1 MDSFDQKIEFLKRH
15 SLFASRSLLARP
27 DWASWLAEQE
37 ARSVDLAAINT
48 LLEPVKRVAAEPE
61 LSELSLMTELRLA
74 RQKLMLHLGLRDLS
88 GQASLAEVT
97 QALSLFAEQTVAIAI
112 DAIRSD
118 LKIRFG
124 IPWSTETNCEVPL
137 MVVGMGKLGG
147 YELNLSS
154 DIDLIFL
161 YEYEGDTQGG
171 EKSLSNHEWF
181 TRMGKRLIKVIS
193 EHDANGFVFRV
204 DMRLRPNGD
213 SGPLVCSLDMLEVY
227 LTVQGR
233 EWERYA
239 WIKGR
244 LIYPLA
250 GSPDHGRCEKALDQ
264 LIRPFVYRRHLDY
277 GVIAAIRD
285 LHTQIQRE
293 AEKRSANRHGRSHD
307 IKLGRGGIR
316 EIEFLAQM
324 FQLMRGGTDPRFR
337 IRPTLQVLHL
347 LGQQNLLPADEVHD
361 LTEAYIFLRRLEHR
375 IQLWEDQQTH
385 YFPEEAESRARLAEA
400 MNGLE
405 GNASKDSPA
414 FLEELSRQQDRVARL
429 FEKAFVLD
437 DKTRLDT
444 KSIAPDWE
452 PNCEHYP
459 GACERWKTWL
469 ESSKHRSLPEK
480 SRHIFNNLICKAAE
494 QLNNDVISSALADQ
508 TLLRFF
514 DLLEAI
520 ARRSAYLSILAEY
533 PSALHNILAL
543 LQASQWGANYLS
555 RHPHLLD
562 YLLSTRSESELVNHP
577 DAYWKGVQI
586 DLDMRLDDALA
597 DGDGA
602 AEHAMD
608 ILRVTHHTETFITL
622 LADLGIGIAKPL
634 SVEAVSDRLSAL
646 ADLILQASFERI
658 WPGVAKKFDLD
669 LAPPSFAVIAYGK
682 LGGKELGYASD
693 LDLVFLYDQT
703 EAEAGAVQ
711 FPAQEIFSLL
721 AKRMINWLTTH
732 TAAGTIF
739 EIDTRLRPNGSAGF
753 LVTSLESF
761 RKYQFREGDNAAWV
775 WEHQALTRAR
785 CAAGNPRVAPQFDT
799 IRSDVLSQ
807 VRDVT
812 TLRLEILGMRR
823 KVHAGHPNPS
833 SQFDLKHDAGGM
845 VDIEFIV
852 QFLVLAHAHQDP
864 ALIGNLGN
872 IALLGIAANAGLI
885 SAAAAT
891 AVADAYRLLREQQH
905 RLRLDGAEKTRVD
918 LMLHPDLL
926 EARAA
931 VSVLWEEIFQDTS
944 NS

>member
-1 MDSFDQKIEFLKRH
+1 MDSFDQQMDFLQRH
-15 SLFASRSLLARP
+15 SVFASRCLLAHP
-27 DWASWLAEQE
+27 DWTAWLSEHQAEPV
-37 ARSVDLAAINT
+37 SLTAIKA
-48 LLEPVKRVAAEPE
+48 LLEPVQRIANEPNF
-61 LSELSLMTELRLA
+61 SELSLMTELRLA
-74 RQKLMLHLGLRDLS
+74 RQKLMLWIGLRDL
-88 GQASLAEVT
+88 GNLAPLAEVT
-97 QALSLFAEQTVAIAI
+97 EALSLFAEQSVAIAI
-112 DAIRSD
+112 AAARAD
-118 LKIRFG
+118 LGLRFG
-124 IPWSTETNCEVPL
+124 FPWSSQDDREVPL

-161 YEYEGDTQGG
+161 YESEGDTQGG
-171 EKSLSNHEWF
+171 ERSLSNHEWF
-181 TRMGKRLIKVIS
+181 TRLGKRVIKFIS
-193 EHDANGFVFRV
+193 DQDANGFVFRV

-227 LTVQGR
+227 LTLQGR

-244 LIYPLA
+244 MIYPLA
-250 GSPDHGRCEKALDQ
+250 ESTDHVRCEKALDQ

-285 LHTQIQRE
+285 LHSQIQRE

-337 IRPTLQVLHL
+337 IRPTLQVLAL
-347 LGQQNLLPADEVHD
+347 LAQQNLLPPEEVHD
-361 LTEAYIFLRRLEHR
+361 LSEAYLFLRRLEHR
-375 IQLWEDQQTH
+375 IQIWEDQQTH
-385 YFPEEAESRARLAEA
+385 YFPEDLESRARLAEA
-400 MNGLE
+400 MIGQGN
-405 GNASKDSPA
+405 NASAEPTV
-414 FLEELSRQQDRVARL
+414 FLEELQRHQDRVARL

-444 KSIAPDWE
+444 ESVAPDWQ
-452 PNCEHYP
+452 PNCERYP
-459 GACERWKTWL
+459 DACQRWQTWL
-469 ESSKHRSLPEK
+469 DGSKQRSLPEK

-494 QLNNDVISSALADQ
+494 QLDHDGLSPAVADE

-543 LQASQWGANYLS
+543 LQASQWGAHYLT

-562 YLLSTRSESELVNHP
+562 YLLSTRSESELVDHP
-577 DAYWKGVQI
+577 DAYLKGI
-586 DLDMRLDDALA
+586 KADLDMRLDDALA
-597 DGDGA
+597 EGDEA

-622 LADLGIGIAKPL
+622 LADLGIGITKPL

-658 WPGVAKKFDLD
+658 WPSVAKKYD
-669 LAPPSFAVIAYGK
+669 LAATPPAFAIIAYGK

-693 LDLVFLYDQT
+693 LDLVFLYDESALEQ
-703 EAEAGAVQ
+703 GAAD
-711 FPAQEIFSLL
+711 FPAQEVFSLL
-721 AKRMINWLTTH
+721 AKRMINWLTTL
-732 TAAGTIF
+732 TAAGTLF

-753 LVTSLESF
+753 LVTSLDAF

-785 CAAGNPRVAPQFDT
+785 FAAGNPAVAPQFEV
-799 IRSDVLSQ
+799 IRADVLSQ
-807 VRDVT
+807 VRDAAA
-812 TLRLEILGMRR
+812 LRREILDMRR

-833 SQFDLKHDAGGM
+833 TQFDLKHDAGGM

-852 QFLVLAHAHQDP
+852 QFMILAYAHQHP

-872 IALLGIAANAGLI
+872 IALLGIASNRGLI
-885 SAAAAT
+885 ADSSAI
-891 AVADAYRLLREQQH
+891 AVANAYRLLREQQH

-918 LMLHPDLL
+918 LTLHPDLL
-926 EARAA
+926 SARTA
-931 VSVLWEEIFQDTS
+931 VSELWKRIFEDTS
-944 NS
+944 ND

>member
-15 SLFASRSLLARP
+15 SLFASRCLLARP

-37 ARSVDLAAINT
+37 ARPVDLAAINT
-48 LLEPVKRVAAEPE
+48 LLEPAKKVAAEPE

-74 RQKLMLHLGLRDLS
+74 RQKLLLHLGLRDLS
-88 GQASLAEVT
+88 GRASLAEVT
-97 QALSLFAEQTVAIAI
+97 QALSLFAEQTVAIAL
-112 DAIRSD
+112 DSIRLD

-124 IPWSTETNCEVPL
+124 IPWTSDTNCEVPL
-137 MVVGMGKLGG
+137 MVIGMGKLGG

-181 TRMGKRLIKVIS
+181 TRLGKRLIKVIS

-250 GSPDHGRCEKALDQ
+250 ESPDHGRCEKALDQ

-337 IRPTLQVLHL
+337 IRPTLQVLQL
-347 LGQQNLLPADEVHD
+347 LGQQNLLPLDEVHD

-400 MNGLE
+400 MNGLD
-405 GNASKDSPA
+405 GNASRDLLG
-414 FLEELSRQQDRVARL
+414 FLEELNRQQDRVARL

-444 KSIAPDWE
+444 ESIAPDWK
-452 PNCEHYP
+452 PNCERYP
-459 GACERWKTWL
+459 EACQRWRTWL
-469 ESSKHRSLPEK
+469 DSSKHRSLPEK

-494 QLNNDVISSALADQ
+494 QLNNDAISSAIADQ

-562 YLLSTRSESELVNHP
+562 YLLATRSESELVNHP
-577 DAYWKGVQI
+577 EAYWKSVKT

-597 DGDGA
+597 DGDG

-658 WPGVAKKFDLD
+658 WPGAAKKFDLEVA
-669 LAPPSFAVIAYGK
+669 LPSFAVIAYGK

-693 LDLVFLYDQT
+693 LDLVFLYDQGET
-703 EAEAGAVQ
+703 QHDAVG
-711 FPAQEIFSLL
+711 FVAQEVFSLL
-721 AKRMINWLTTH
+721 AKRMINWLTAH
-732 TAAGTIF
+732 TAAGTLF

-753 LVTSLESF
+753 LVTSLDSF

-785 CAAGNPRVAPQFDT
+785 CAAGSPSVAPQFDA

-807 VRDVT
+807 VRDVA
-812 TLRLEILGMRR
+812 TLRLEILDMRR

-852 QFLVLAHAHQDP
+852 QFLVLAYAHQHP
-864 ALIGNLGN
+864 TLIGNLGN
-872 IALLGIAANAGLI
+872 IALLDIAANAGLI
-885 SAAAAT
+885 SAEAAT
-891 AVADAYRLLREQQH
+891 AVAVAYRLLREQQH

-918 LMLHPDLL
+918 HNLYPDLL

-931 VSVLWEEIFQDTS
+931 VSALWKDIFQDTS
-944 NS
+944 NN

>member
-250 GSPDHGRCEKALDQ
+250 GSPDHGRCEKALNQ

>member
-444 KSIAPDWE
+444 ESIAPDWE

>member
-1 MDSFDQKIEFLKRH
+1 MDSFDQNIDFLKRH
-15 SLFASRSLLARP
+15 SLFASRCLLARP
-27 DWASWLAEQE
+27 DWAPWLAEQE
-37 ARSVDLAAINT
+37 VRPVDLAAINT
-48 LLEPVKRVAAEPE
+48 LLAPAKRIAAESE
-61 LSELSLMTELRLA
+61 LSEPSLMTELRLA

-97 QALSLFAEQTVAIAI
+97 QALSLFAEQAVAIALE
-112 DAIRSD
+112 AIRAD

-124 IPWSTETNCEVPL
+124 IPWSTEANCEVPL

-181 TRMGKRLIKVIS
+181 TRLGKRLIKVIS
-193 EHDANGFVFRV
+193 EHDANGFVVRV

-250 GSPDHGRCEKALDQ
+250 GSTDHGRCEKALDQ

-337 IRPTLQVLHL
+337 IRPTLQVLQL
-347 LGQQNLLPADEVHD
+347 LGQQNLLPLDEVHD
-361 LTEAYIFLRRLEHR
+361 LTEAYVFLRRLEHR

-385 YFPEEAESRARLAEA
+385 YFPEEAESRSRLAEA
-400 MNGLE
+400 MTGLD
-405 GNASKDSPA
+405 GNASNDLPR
-414 FLEELSRQQDRVARL
+414 FLEELNRHQDRVARL

-444 KSIAPDWE
+444 ESIAPDWE

-459 GACERWKTWL
+459 EACQRWQTWL
-469 ESSKHRSLPEK
+469 DSSKHRSLPEK

-494 QLNNDVISSALADQ
+494 QLNNDAISSAVADQ

-562 YLLSTRSESELVNHP
+562 YLLATRSESELVNHP
-577 DAYWKGVQI
+577 EAYWKSVKT

-597 DGDGA
+597 DGDG

-646 ADLILQASFERI
+646 ADVMLQASFERI
-658 WPGVAKKFDLD
+658 WPGVANKFDLEVT
-669 LAPPSFAVIAYGK
+669 LPSFAVIAYGK

-693 LDLVFLYDQT
+693 LDLVFLYDQG
-703 EAEAGAVQ
+703 EAQNHALSLI
-711 FPAQEIFSLL
+711 AQEVFSLL
-721 AKRMINWLTTH
+721 AKRMINWLTAH
-732 TAAGTIF
+732 TAAGTLF

-753 LVTSLESF
+753 LVTSLDSF

-785 CAAGNPRVAPQFDT
+785 CAAGSPRVALQFDA

-807 VRDVT
+807 VRDVN
-812 TLRLEILGMRR
+812 TLRLEILDMRR

-852 QFLVLAHAHQDP
+852 QFLVLAHAHQHR

-918 LMLHPDLL
+918 LNLHPDLL

-931 VSVLWEEIFQDTS
+931 VSALWEDIFQNTS